1 MQSNKSAPPG
11 PISPAYDSDE
21 EQLFRN
27 KDLKNEVQD
36 HSEISSQKSVEVVV
50 DESKLFPGGDQPE
63 LRSESEERR
72 YNEIKK
78 KDSTATT
85 TAENQT
91 DDGATT
97 ATGDI
102 GCGTTTQSTSPIKKP
117 RGRPRKTEAER
128 NAEAEDKA
136 REAEKVERARNRAK
150 TARQARELH
159 RQSRFHAD
167 AVAYVERLRI
177 KELEENKPL
186 LEMQKKI
193 ADLERRL
200 KAEEEYETESEYS
213 EISEPET
220 KQDYTYNSMYY
231 SQPKK
236 IVFY

>member
-27 KDLKNEVQD
+27 KDPKNEVQD

-97 ATGDI
+97 ATGGI
-102 GCGTTTQSTSPIKKP
+102 GDYDTIHFADQKATGTSTENRGRAKRRGRRQST
-117 RGRPRKTEAER
+117 
-128 NAEAEDKA
+128 
-136 REAEKVERARNRAK
+136 
-150 TARQARELH
+150 
-159 RQSRFHAD
+159 
-167 AVAYVERLRI
+167 
-177 KELEENKPL
+177 
-186 LEMQKKI
+186 
-193 ADLERRL
+193 
-200 KAEEEYETESEYS
+200 
-213 EISEPET
+213 
-220 KQDYTYNSMYY
+220 
-231 SQPKK
+231 
-236 IVFY
+236 